1 MRNAQLI
8 YDLVALIPEGRVVSY
23 GAVGRATPVRF
34 VPVAVGRWMALSK
47 GLPWWRVVGADGRLP
62 LAKQDAGMAL
72 MQQQKLSDEGVE
84 FDDEVMPRRYFLT
97 PEELMDLA
105 SEAFGAET

>member
-1 MRNAQLI
+1 MPNAQLI
-8 YDLVALIPEGRVVSY
+8 YDLVARIPEGRVVSY

-62 LAKQDAGMAL
+62 LAKQDAGMGL
-72 MQQQKLSDEGVE
+72 MQKEKLLEEGVE
-84 FDDEVMPRRYFLT
+84 FDDEAIPRRYFLT

-105 SEAFGAET
+105 SEVFGAGT